1 MNIKQLKAAKAD
13 VVAKAKKILDENPDG
28 LTDEDLATVED
39 FQAKAADFDSRIEK
53 AQKQVNLRAAFSS
66 GYDDADEDT
75 KNTGVEAAK
84 SLGDHFIKHAEPRL
98 KAFSAGD
105 HLAVQAPEF
114 KAASDP
120 SLTSTQGQGVIDGYA
135 TEYQRAI
142 VNQRRER
149 LVAADIMGSARMNG
163 AVIKYLVEK
172 AQRIAEGGP
181 ETVAEGAKKPYVRY
195 NPLELVT
202 ESPAKVAALT
212 KISDEMIE
220 DLPFLAD
227 YINQQLVYDLSV
239 KEEEQL
245 LKGDGQGSNLTGL
258 FKREGIQKLDIGSGD
273 AFDGLLE
280 AIQMVA
286 LVTPLTADGILLNPS
301 DFQSLR
307 IAKDNNGQYLAGGPF
322 QGQYGNGGIIL
333 NPSIW
338 GLNVIST
345 PAVDK
350 GTYMV
355 GAFRQGATVLRK
367 GGIRVDATNSNVDD
381 FENNLTTLRAEER
394 LGLMVPRPAAFVTG
408 TINSGA
414 GAGAG
419 EEVAA

>member
-1 MNIKQLKAAKAD
+1 MNIAELKAAKSE

-28 LTDEDLATVED
+28 LSDEDLATVEEL
-39 FQAKAADFDSRIEK
+39 QGKATDFDSKIEK
-53 AQKQVNLRAAFSS
+53 AQKQVNLRAAFAD
-66 GYDDADEDT
+66 GYSDTEEDAKSMNVDNST
-75 KNTGVEAAK
+75 
-84 SLGDHFIKHAEPRL
+84 SLGDHFVKHAEPRL
-98 KAFSAGD
+98 KSFSSGD
-105 HLAVQAPEF
+105 RYSVQAPEF
-114 KAASDP
+114 KAASDA
-120 SLTSTQGQGVIDGYA
+120 SLTSAQGQGVIDGYA

-149 LVAADIMGSARMNG
+149 LVAADLMGSARMNG

-172 AQRIAEGGP
+172 AERIAEGGAG
-181 ETVAEGAKKPYVRY
+181 TVAEGAKKPYVRY
-195 NPLELVT
+195 NPLDLVT
-202 ESPAKVAALT
+202 ESPAKIAALT

-245 LKGDGQGSNLTGL
+245 LKGDGSASNLTGL
-258 FKREGIQKLDIGSGD
+258 FNREGIQTLDIGTGD

-301 DFQSLR
+301 DFQALR

-338 GLNVIST
+338 GLKVIST

-355 GAFRQGATVLRK
+355 GAFRQGATVLRR

-381 FENNLTTLRAEER
+381 FENNLSTLRAEER

-408 TINSGA
+408 SINGGGDDSA
-414 GAGAG
+414 
-419 EEVAA
+419 EVSE